1 VTPRSPRRVVVTGVG
16 VVSPVGIGAAACW
29 DALAAGRSGVGPVT
43 AFDADGLAS
52 RIAGEVDDFDAEA
65 RFGKRGA
72 RRLDRFTQLALAA
85 TDEAL
90 RHAGL
95 LDADGDDDAVTG
107 IDGERAGVSYA
118 SGIGGISTLLAN
130 HDTLREKGP
139 KWVNPYLTPMMIA
152 NMAAGEIGLR
162 HGLKGPNTC
171 TVTACAASAHAVGD
185 AAERIRWGRADVM
198 VAGGAE
204 SSIVR
209 LALAGFAAMTALST
223 RNDEPTR
230 ASRPFDTGRDGFVIA
245 EGAATLVLE
254 AEDHARAR
262 GATPLAVVAGYGANG
277 DAHHVTAP
285 HPEGEGALR
294 CMAEAIAD
302 ADLAPADIG
311 YLNAHG
317 TSTPPNDRIEALA
330 LRRLFGDAAG
340 PAVSSTKSMTGHL
353 LGAAGAFEAWVCIEA
368 LARGVLPPTINLDD
382 PDPACAADHVA
393 NAARHQPIDATMSNS
408 FGFGGH
414 NATLVLTRP

>member
-1 VTPRSPRRVVVTGVG
+1 
-16 VVSPVGIGAAACW
+16 
-29 DALAAGRSGVGPVT
+29 SGVGPVT

-72 RRLDRFTQLALAA
+72 RRLDRFTQLALTA

-95 LDADGDDDAVTG
+95 LAAATGAGGGAPGRQHDGDVTVTG
-107 IDGERAGVSYA
+107 IDADRAGVSYA
-118 SGIGGISTLLAN
+118 SGIGGIGTLLAN

-162 HGLKGPNTC
+162 HGLKGPNSC
-171 TVTACAASAHAVGD
+171 TVTACAASAHAIGD

-262 GATPLAVVAGYGANG
+262 GAVPLAVVAGYGATG

-285 HPEGEGALR
+285 HPEGDGAVR
-294 CMAEAIAD
+294 CMAEALVD
-302 ADLAPADIG
+302 AELAPADIG

-330 LRRLFGDAAG
+330 LRRVFGDDG

-382 PDPACAADHVA
+382 PDPDCAADHVA
-393 NAARHQPIDATMSNS
+393 TTARHQPIDAAMTNS